1 MSQYHTDE
9 LGLGDLLETSQDI
22 FKMSREELEAS
33 LLETDPGQELV
44 EFVNN
49 GTSVTENVESENSV
63 TSNEPSS
70 PEEFHGFT
78 TPTKE
83 MDKI

>member
-1 MSQYHTDE
+1 MSQYHSEQEIFETSQNE
-9 LGLGDLLETSQDI
+9 LETSQD
-22 FKMSREELEAS
+22 ELDTS
-33 LLETDPGQELV
+33 QDPIEIEPSQELV
-44 EFVNN
+44 GFEKN
-49 GTSVTENVESENSV
+49 GASGTESENSV
-63 TSNEPSS
+63 TSNQPSS

>member
-9 LGLGDLLETSQDI
+9 LELEDLQDI
-22 FKMSREELEAS
+22 FQMSQEELEAS

-49 GTSVTENVESENSV
+49 GKASVTENVESENSV